1 MITSISHINPVLR
14 ISILAKIFHHS
25 CTNSNLLVFAGI
37 CRAFSLRRSVAIG
50 YLHFIYSQSQQ
61 TISKLKHPIV
71 KRLLEVTGRI
81 FFGICMAGIGVLHF
95 LYPGIRPI
103 IIPNLTN
110 MASGLSW
117 VGYLVGLLLV
127 STGLLIITGK
137 KYHTLSLIMGVVF
150 LGLFL
155 FVHLPPFLTAATQ
168 DGDPWIKLNK
178 VLALSG
184 GFFLVSTIN
193 APGPGN
199 SVLSF
204 LYRLAPIGMYLFAM
218 MLYNFSLAHIANI
231 NGISSIVPKYIPFP
245 KFWTVMG
252 GIALMGSAIS
262 IFTGYKTKKITL
274 LLAAVLF
281 IWLLSL
287 HLYYA
292 FRYPEW
298 KEGENFV
305 GVITCMAFCG
315 IALIISQRTTVNTLQ
330 QYPEPA

>member
-1 MITSISHINPVLR
+1 MKHL
-14 ISILAKIFHHS
+14 
-25 CTNSNLLVFAGI
+25 
-37 CRAFSLRRSVAIG
+37 SV
-50 YLHFIYSQSQQ
+50 
-61 TISKLKHPIV
+61 
-71 KRLLEVTGRI
+71 VTGRI
-81 FFGICMAGIGVLHF
+81 FFGICIAGIGIFHF
-95 LYPGIRPI
+95 IYPGIRPI
-103 IIPNLTN
+103 IIPDLTN

-127 STGLLIITGK
+127 CTGLLIITGK
-137 KYHTLSLIMGVVF
+137 KFQTLSLIMGVVF

-155 FVHLPPFLTAATQ
+155 FVHLPLFLTAATQ

-193 APGPGN
+193 PPKPGN
-199 SVLSF
+199 SIVNF
-204 LYRLAPIGMYLFAM
+204 LYKLAPIGMYLFAM
-218 MLYNFSLAHIANI
+218 MLYNFSVAHIANI

-245 KFWTVMG
+245 RFWTVMG

-262 IFTGYKTKKITL
+262 IFTRYKTEKITL

-292 FRYPEW
+292 VLYPEW

-315 IALIISQRTTVNTLQ
+315 IALIISQRTAVNTLQ
-330 QYPEPA
+330 QYPEPI